1 MDLQTKIPL
10 KRQIHNQIDYDS
22 KALFLGSCF
31 SESIGQKFE
40 YYKLQTV
47 INPFG
52 ILFQP
57 LAIENLI
64 TRAINQ
70 SYYEKNELV
79 KVQDRWICLDV
90 HSRLDRSSE
99 DEILDLLN
107 HQIDK
112 TEQQLR
118 TSSHIV
124 ITLGT
129 SWVYRFIET
138 DGVVANCHKIPQKKF
153 LKALL
158 KVEEIEE
165 SLHSTISLIKSVNK
179 EVSIL
184 FTISPIRHIKDGII
198 ENNQSKSHLIS
209 AIHNIVDPHHKLYYF
224 PAYEIMMDELRD
236 YRFYKED
243 MIHPSQLAIDYI
255 WEKFKTVWFTDEG
268 LSMIESIG
276 KIQAK
281 RSHKPFNSDSVEHKK
296 FLAQLKLDINNIH
309 KKYPFISFL
318 ELDE

>member
-1 MDLQTKIPL
+1 M
-10 KRQIHNQIDYDS
+10 
-22 KALFLGSCF
+22 
-31 SESIGQKFE
+31 
-40 YYKLQTV
+40 
-47 INPFG
+47 
-52 ILFQP
+52 
-57 LAIENLI
+57 
-64 TRAINQ
+64 
-70 SYYEKNELV
+70 
-79 KVQDRWICLDV
+79 
-90 HSRLDRSSE
+90 
-99 DEILDLLN
+99 DLLN

-243 MIHPSQLAIDYI
+243 MIHPNQIAVNYI
-255 WEKFKTVWFTDEG
+255 WEKFYKNWLSDEAID
-268 LSMIESIG
+268 LKKQVI
-276 KIQAK
+276 KIQ
-281 RSHKPFNSDSVEHKK
+281 RGLEHKPFNTDSNEYREFLSSLQKK
-296 FLAQLKLDINNIH
+296 IEALK
-309 KKYPFISFL
+309 KKYPHITF
-318 ELDE
+318 